1 MNRTDRLLGIVL
13 ELQRR
18 EHCRAE
24 DLAQTFEVSVRTIY
38 RDIQALNEAGVPI
51 VSAPNWGYSLMEGY
65 FLPPVAFTGDEAV
78 MLLLGAKFMAQ
89 NFDEK
94 YQLAALSAS
103 QKIEAV
109 LKPELRKE
117 IDYLRKNISFVSQA
131 PFINHPPEKDLPIIR
146 RAIIEQKTIAFT
158 YHKRYG
164 KEKITTRN
172 IDPHSLYNLHGVWTV
187 AGYCHLR
194 KDWRLFRLNRIED
207 LQVLPKTFER
217 KSQIGSRKEDIQARK
232 IIVKA
237 LFPKEKDMTR
247 WVKENLSFFTTYM
260 EETEQGFMVT
270 LNVRDIEEILPW
282 MLSWG
287 SNILVLEPKELKSR
301 LAEEGLYLSQIVEE

>member
-13 ELQRR
+13 ELQSR

-24 DLAQTFEVSVRTIY
+24 DLARTFEVSVRTIY

-51 VSAPNWGYSLMEGY
+51 VSAPNWGYGLMEGY

-103 QKIEAV
+103 RKIEAV

-131 PFINHPPEKDLPIIR
+131 PFINHPPEKALPIIR

-164 KEKITTRN
+164 KEKITTRS
-172 IDPHSLYNLHGVWTV
+172 IDPHGLYNLYGTWTV

-194 KDWRLFRLNRIED
+194 KDWWLFRLNRIEN
-207 LQVLPKTFER
+207 LEILTKVFER
-217 KSQIGSRKEDIQARK
+217 KSPKGNREEDIQARK
-232 IIVKA
+232 TIVKA
-237 LFPKEKDMTR
+237 LFPKGMIR

-260 EETEQGFMVT
+260 EETEQGFIVT
-270 LNVRDIEEILPW
+270 LNVRDIEEVLPW

-287 SNILVLEPKELKSR
+287 SNVSVLEPKELEAR
-301 LAEEGLYLSQIVEE
+301 LAEEGSYLSKLIEE